1 MKFSELE
8 TNNIRTREGE
18 KNKSGL
24 FGSLKRGIR
33 GIGKIARLEGNPYGE
48 QC

>member
-33 GIGKIARLEGNPYGE
+33 GVQKIASLGENLYGE